1 MILNY
6 LLNGISKTAVSSN
19 EDVTITEN
27 KNGMRYSVEVKALC
41 DIELVSAESD
51 KPVSFSKSDLFF
63 LNGYQSWTD
72 TFEYHYKDRL
82 LDGTKIPS
90 YVKNKYALHRYG
102 DCTFHKYDKNVLHAV
117 DVSYL
122 KGNETHFIG
131 NLNYKTA
138 YLNIDYH
145 KKLDKVIL
153 QSDIKNIPL
162 KKNESIKIFD
172 YIFDNAIEK
181 AKEEYF
187 SHFEKTKAEKII
199 GYTSWY
205 NHYQNINEEKILDV
219 LDNISEPFDL
229 FQIDDGFEPFVGD
242 WLTIDSKKF
251 PNGLKPIVDK
261 IHAKNMKAGI
271 WLAPFAAEEKSELF
285 RIHKDWLCLDEKG
298 NPVKVGGNWSTFYA
312 LDLSKPEAVNY
323 VKETLSLYKNF
334 GFDFFKLDFL
344 YAANVT
350 EHKGFSRAQFA
361 QKAYELLRTELEGK
375 LILGCGAVVSN
386 CFGLFEY
393 LRIGPDVSLKFDD
406 VWYMRHLMRER
417 LSTKV
422 TLRNTIYRHLFDHK
436 VFLNDPDVFLLRS
449 DNISL
454 SKKQRETLTTLNALF
469 GSVLMTSDNPKNYD
483 EKQKAML
490 DKAIE
495 LFNNAT
501 VTEVQTDK
509 RNIKITYT
517 CHGKEETFI
526 YNIQKGVLYYF

>member
-1 MILNY
+1 MILTY
-6 LLNGISKTAVSSN
+6 LLNGISKTTVSSN
-19 EDVTITEN
+19 EDVRISEN
-27 KNGMRYSVEVKALC
+27 KNHMRYSVEVQALC
-41 DIELVSAESD
+41 DIELVSAETD

-102 DCTFHKYDKNVLHAV
+102 DCTFHTYGKNILHAV

-131 NLNYKTA
+131 NLNFKTA

-145 KKLDKVIL
+145 KKLNKIVL

-162 KKNESIKIFD
+162 KKNESIKVFD
-172 YIFDNAIEK
+172 YIFDTDIEK

-187 SHFEKTKAEKII
+187 SHFEKPEAEKII

-205 NHYQNINEEKILDV
+205 NHYQNINEKIISDV
-219 LDNISEPFDL
+219 LDNISKPFDL

-251 PNGLKPIVDK
+251 PDGLKPIVDK
-261 IHAKNMKAGI
+261 IHSKKLKAGI
-271 WLAPFAAEEKSELF
+271 WLAPFAAEEKSDLF
-285 RIHKDWLCLDEKG
+285 RAHKDWFCKDSKG
-298 NPVKVGGNWSTFYA
+298 RPVKTGGNWSGFYA
-312 LDLSKPEAVNY
+312 LDLSNPDAAEY
-323 VKETLSLYKNF
+323 VKETLRFYKNM

-344 YAANVT
+344 YAVSVT

-361 QKAYELLRTELEGK
+361 QKAYELLREELKDK

-406 VWYMRHLMRER
+406 EWYMRHLMRER

-422 TLRNTIYRHLFDHK
+422 TLRNTIYRHLFDHR

-449 DNISL
+449 DNIKL
-454 SKKQRETLTTLNALF
+454 SEKQREALTTLNALF
-469 GSVLMTSDNPKNYD
+469 GSVLMTSDNPKNYN

-490 DKAIE
+490 YKAID

-501 VTEVQTDK
+501 VTEVQTGK
-509 RNIKITYT
+509 RSIKITYT

-526 YNIQKGVLYYF
+526 YNIQKGVL